1 MAVMGRGNAAF
12 QDVASCVCVDSS
24 CLQNSQLD
32 VLI

>member
-1 MAVMGRGNAAF
+1 MAAVGRGTAAF
-12 QDVASCVCVDSS
+12 WDVICVCVDSS